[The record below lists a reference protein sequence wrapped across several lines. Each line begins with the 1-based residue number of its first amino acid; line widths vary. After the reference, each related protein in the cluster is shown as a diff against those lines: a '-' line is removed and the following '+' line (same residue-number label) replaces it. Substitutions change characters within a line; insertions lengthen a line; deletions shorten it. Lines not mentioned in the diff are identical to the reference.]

1 MKKYALAL
9 AVAFALAVTPA
20 FAGLI
25 DLVPADAPFVVNLN
39 MTKMFTFEPMKKMI
53 DESFG
58 TGTPEG
64 KKALEEF
71 VAKLGFDPFKQL
83 ANIMVYSPEA
93 GFKAE
98 DMKDHVGILV
108 DGTFEAKKLLEGLK
122 NDADF
127 QKQIDL
133 VEFEGLS
140 AIAGKA
146 SGRKAAFLD
155 DKTAV
160 MGPDVVIKTAATVKN
175 GKAKSLA
182 TTPAFAAMLKKV
194 DANAG
199 VWGCALVTEDMKAQA
214 KANPV
219 SAPLAAANAMF
230 LSVSFG
236 NEMAINAGAEV
247 AKADEAKAVAEC
259 IKNYV
264 DMFKAWAVDVPEIV
278 DVFKQAK
285 IDIDG
290 TTVKFGLA
298 LPKAQFDNFIAKI
311 QERTA
316 VAPDKK

>member
-1 MKKYALAL
+1 MKKFALAF
-9 AVAFALAVTPA
+9 AVAFAMAVVPA

-25 DLVPADAPFVVNLN
+25 DLVPAEAPFVLNLN

-58 TGTPEG
+58 MGTPEG

-83 ANIMVYSPEA
+83 ANVMIYSPEA

-108 DGTFEAKKLLEGLK
+108 DGSFEAKKLLEGLK
-122 NDADF
+122 NDAEF
-127 QKQIDL
+127 QKQVDL

-140 AIAGKA
+140 AIAGKE

-160 MGPDVVIKTAATVKN
+160 MGADSVIKTAATVKKGN
-175 GKAKSLA
+175 AKSLA
-182 TTPAFAAMLKKV
+182 ATPAFAAMLKKV
-194 DANAG
+194 DVNAG
-199 VWGCALVTEDMKAQA
+199 MWGCALVTDDMKAQA

-236 NEMAINAGAEV
+236 AEMGINAAAEV

-264 DMFKAWAVDVPEIV
+264 AMFKAWAVDVPEIV
-278 DVFKQAK
+278 DVFKMAK
-285 IDIDG
+285 IETDG
-290 TTVKFGLA
+290 TTVKFAVA
-298 LPKAQFDNFIAKI
+298 LPKAQFDTFIAKM
-311 QERTA
+311 QERMA
-316 VAPDKK
+316 AAPEKK